1 MHNKIPKYYYFIDKL
16 DKNDIKKLNQNI
28 AIIYRNYN
36 NKINLK
42 KLKDFKNY
50 LKRKK
55 IKFFLANNIK
65 LAVQLNLDGAYIP
78 SFNNKISIN
87 CFSKRKKFQ
96 LIGSAHS
103 LKEII
108 IKEKQGVNTIFV
120 SPLFK
125 TYKTNYWLGIHKF
138 NNLARNSKL
147 KVIALGGINK
157 FNFKKLFLLNIYG
170 FASISFFKNI
180 DKFLLKS
187 LIIKHKNFI
196 NVSSY

>member
-50 LKRKK
+50 LKKYK
-55 IKFFLANNIK
+55 IKFFLANDIK

-87 CFSKRKKFQ
+87 SFSKKK
-96 LIGSAHS
+96 
-103 LKEII
+103 
-108 IKEKQGVNTIFV
+108 
-120 SPLFK
+120 
-125 TYKTNYWLGIHKF
+125 
-138 NNLARNSKL
+138 
-147 KVIALGGINK
+147 
-157 FNFKKLFLLNIYG
+157 
-170 FASISFFKNI
+170 
-180 DKFLLKS
+180 
-187 LIIKHKNFI
+187 KNF
-196 NVSSY
+196 S

>member
-50 LKRKK
+50 LNKKK

-103 LKEII
+103 LKEIK
-108 IKEKQGVNTIFV
+108 IKEKQGVSAIFI

-125 TYKTNYWLGIHKF
+125 TYKSNHYLDVNKF
-138 NNLARNSKL
+138 NLLAKNSKL
-147 KVIALGGINK
+147 NIIALGGINK
-157 FNFKKLFLLNIYG
+157 SNFKK
-170 FASISFFKNI
+170 
-180 DKFLLKS
+180 
-187 LIIKHKNFI
+187 
-196 NVSSY
+196 

>member
-1 MHNKIPKYYYFIDKL
+1 M
-16 DKNDIKKLNQNI
+16 
-28 AIIYRNYN
+28 
-36 NKINLK
+36 
-42 KLKDFKNY
+42 
-50 LKRKK
+50 
-55 IKFFLANNIK
+55 
-65 LAVQLNLDGAYIP
+65 QLNLDGAYIP

-87 CFSKRKKFQ
+87 SFSKKKKFQ

-103 LKEII
+103 LNEII
-108 IKEKQGVNTIFV
+108 IKKKQGVNTIFL

-125 TYKTNYWLGIHKF
+125 TYKTNYWLDIHKF
-138 NNLARNSKL
+138 NNLTRNSKL
-147 KVIALGGINK
+147 NIIALGGINK

>member
-87 CFSKRKKFQ
+87 CFSKR
-96 LIGSAHS
+96 IR
-103 LKEII
+103 
-108 IKEKQGVNTIFV
+108 
-120 SPLFK
+120 
-125 TYKTNYWLGIHKF
+125 Y
-138 NNLARNSKL
+138 
-147 KVIALGGINK
+147 
-157 FNFKKLFLLNIYG
+157 
-170 FASISFFKNI
+170 
-180 DKFLLKS
+180 
-187 LIIKHKNFI
+187 
-196 NVSSY
+196 